1 MTKFGLPQFEV
12 LRIGAFTQSLL
23 SDRGDTIGVSWS
35 LDDLDKR
42 AGAANVFN

>member
-12 LRIGAFTQSLL
+12 LRIGAFIQSGY
-23 SDRGDTIGVSWS
+23 RAHTIGVSWS